1 MEIVDSLYYC
11 SRSSFP
17 STRVSSHLL
26 TRYGVSPMASM
37 SSGIATEASHEST
50 SSTYGSEQI
59 QVNLWLV
66 IWGNFGRN
74 SYVTIIYT

>member
-1 MEIVDSLYYC
+1 
-11 SRSSFP
+11 
-17 STRVSSHLL
+17 
-26 TRYGVSPMASM
+26 MASM

-66 IWGNFGRN
+66 IWGNFERN